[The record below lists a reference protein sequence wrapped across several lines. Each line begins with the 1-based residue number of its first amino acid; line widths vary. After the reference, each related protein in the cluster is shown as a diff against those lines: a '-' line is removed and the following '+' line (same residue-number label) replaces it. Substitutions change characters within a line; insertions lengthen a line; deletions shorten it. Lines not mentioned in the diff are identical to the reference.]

1 MTQKLIKSSLLVMLI
16 TFLIGAI
23 TMSMI
28 NIKTTDDDYQK
39 AISIA
44 EKSFSTF
51 QVNREKYKLIKIENE
66 IFKNIDSWKLTYL
79 SKELISKDGRREGK
93 GGETFISVNIKTEN
107 ATIGWGE

>member
-1 MTQKLIKSSLLVMLI
+1 MTQKRIKSSLLVMLI

-51 QVNREKYKLIKIENE
+51 QVNREK
-66 IFKNIDSWKLTYL
+66 
-79 SKELISKDGRREGK
+79 
-93 GGETFISVNIKTEN
+93 
-107 ATIGWGE
+107 

>member
-1 MTQKLIKSSLLVMLI
+1 V
-16 TFLIGAI
+16 
-23 TMSMI
+23 
-28 NIKTTDDDYQK
+28 
-39 AISIA
+39 
-44 EKSFSTF
+44 
-51 QVNREKYKLIKIENE
+51 KIENE